1 MNDTARR
8 AVLLGA
14 LLGFAGFY
22 IWGLQGLPPSGEY
35 RGLYGKV
42 INQVVVTERHA
53 TDAVTAVTFDYR
65 GFDTLGEEFILFASV
80 MGVAVLLRHQMEE
93 EDEKANSGQQEQ
105 QEDESSARAAPDP
118 SAATRVMGLVL
129 VGIVVTFGV
138 YVVTHGQL
146 TPGGGFQGGVI
157 LATAPLLV
165 YLAGDPKKFLRIAP
179 PWLVEVGEACGA
191 AGFVL
196 LGLLGLVRGGLYL
209 QNVVPLGPSDP
220 KITSAGTIPLINLST
235 GLEVAGGFVL
245 LLSVFLEQVL
255 SRRAGKERR

>member
-8 AVLLGA
+8 AVLLVA
-14 LLGFAGFY
+14 LLGFAGLY
-22 IWGLQGLPPSGEY
+22 VWGLQGLPPSGEY

-80 MGVAVLLRHQMEE
+80 MGVAVLLRHQTEE
-93 EDEKANSGQQEQ
+93 EEEAGGEEQ

-129 VGIVVTFGV
+129 VGIIVTFGL

-165 YLAGDPKKFLRIAP
+165 YLAGDPKKLLRIAP

-196 LGLLGLVRGGLYL
+196 LGLLGLVLGGLYL

-220 KITSAGTIPLINLST
+220 KVTSAGTIPLINLST

-255 SRRAGKERR
+255 SRRAGKGRR